1 MNAFKTFDTENEIQ
15 LESLEI
21 HFVMDATQEWIF
33 KTCMYLQSK

>member
-15 LESLEI
+15 LEGLEI
-21 HFVMDATQEWIF
+21 HSVMDATQEWIF